1 MDKKEVKKKLNQ
13 YSVLLMAIA
22 LAATFVIHYLSDVIH
37 PWFIIG
43 AAVFYYSAA
52 LYLVLDLRNALEN
65 LFSKTPLVKKSQV
78 VLNEKKF
85 SFSIKFFLLAG
96 IAGMSFF
103 VMNAPIMGAIF
114 GISALIETK
123 RK

>member
-13 YSVLLMAIA
+13 YSVLLIAIA

-43 AAVFYYSAA
+43 AAVFYYGAA